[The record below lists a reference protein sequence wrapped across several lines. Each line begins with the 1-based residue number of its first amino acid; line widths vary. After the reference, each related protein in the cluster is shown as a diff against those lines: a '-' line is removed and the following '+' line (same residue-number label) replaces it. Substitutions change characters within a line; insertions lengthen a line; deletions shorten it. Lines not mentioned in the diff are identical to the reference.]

1 MGSLQFWFDILS
13 LMFNTL
19 MFTFVTPFFWLVI
32 FIVVMQYRRSVN
44 MEKKLF
50 GQSINNVGRQTLY
63 SILYGIMGGLFGSIF
78 LLVLGISLDSI
89 GIMYLWPVA
98 ILLFMINPRFL
109 CFAYAGGILAVSSLF
124 LQALQPLFPGL
135 VKMPVFGGIIGGLM
149 EIHLPGLLA
158 LVGILH
164 LTEAF
169 LILLSGHRGASP
181 IYLKAPSGKIVGAFS
196 MQRFWPLPL
205 MGLWAL
211 PVAEISEMFVGSVA
225 MPDWWPLLGTV
236 MSVGVGEKVIYLMI
250 PLVAGLGYGDLALSS
265 RPEEK
270 RVKTAYHLALYSVI
284 LSATTIA
291 SIYYPPLIIA
301 AALIAPL
308 GHEFLIKI
316 GNNAEF
322 AAPPLFEAGDETPQ
336 VMAVIPGSA
345 AYHSGLQS
353 EDRLLEING
362 YHPQSETEFRHILA
376 MQHGRVYLGISREN
390 RKMTVPLELYPQ
402 KTDAGIGIVFSP
414 GPGAALYVEMKTS
427 SLWEKLRRR
436 FKGS

>member
-1 MGSLQFWFDILS
+1 MQFWFDILS

-19 MFTFVTPFFWLVI
+19 MYTFITPFFWLVI
-32 FIVVMQYRRSVN
+32 FIVFMQYRRSVN

-50 GQSINNVGRQTLY
+50 GQAINNVAQQTLY
-63 SILYGIMGGLFGSIF
+63 SIFFGIIGGIFGSFF
-78 LLVLGISLDSI
+78 LLILGISLDKI
-89 GIMYLWPVA
+89 GIIYLWPVA
-98 ILLFMINPRFL
+98 ILLFMINPRYL
-109 CFAYAGGILAVSSLF
+109 CFAYAGGILAVSSLL
-124 LQALQPLFPGL
+124 LQALQPFYPGL
-135 VKMPVFGGIIGGLM
+135 VELPAVGGIIGGLM

-164 LTEAF
+164 LTEAL

-181 IYLKAPSGKIVGAFS
+181 IYLKAPSGKIVGGFS

-211 PVAEISEMFVGSVA
+211 IVAETSEMFVGGVS

-236 MSVGVGEKVIYLMI
+236 MSVGGGERVIYLMV

-265 RPEEK
+265 KPEKK
-270 RVKTAYHLALYSVI
+270 RVKTAYHLALYSLI

-316 GNNAEF
+316 GNTAEF
-322 AAPPLFEAGDETPQ
+322 AAPPLFQTGEDGPQ
-336 VMAVIPGSA
+336 VMALIPGSA
-345 AYHSGLQS
+345 AYRSGLQS
-353 EDRLLEING
+353 GDRLLEING
-362 YHPQSETEFRHILA
+362 YKLRTEMEFRQILA
-376 MQHGRVYLGISREN
+376 MQHGRITLTLSRDN
-390 RKMTVPLELYPQ
+390 RTLTVPIELNERHAE
-402 KTDAGIGIVFSP
+402 AGIGIIFSP
-414 GPGAALYVEMKTS
+414 GPGAAVYVEMKTS
-427 SLWEKLRRR
+427 SLWNKLRRR
-436 FKGS
+436 FTRK